1 MRYRLEV
8 QICGGFS
15 LISLPCHLGLWN
27 KLLPVSN
34 SVWVPIVGIIDL
46 IHFTF
51 RGFRVV
57 QEVECYIIK
66 SRMILCG
73 LFGCRGLS
81 ASSKTN

>member
-46 IHFTF
+46 MSLYFQRF
-51 RGFRVV
+51 QSSSRGG
-57 QEVECYIIK
+57 
-66 SRMILCG
+66 ILYHEITHDIVWVIW
-73 LFGCRGLS
+73 L
-81 ASSKTN
+81 